1 MPSSPTRR
9 WRAVGPLATLV
20 LAAGVALVAMHT
32 GSTTSPSATA
42 TTTPPATAP
51 PTTTTAPVPST
62 TTAPPAPSTT
72 TTAPVSQPAVVSAR
86 ATGAPGGVPPR
97 GQASQWG
104 CAAALAYLSAYA
116 SPNFTVECPGN
127 AEGHEGMTC
136 RDWPG
141 VCPGQ
146 AVIAIADP
154 CPPVYMNEA
163 YNSWVSMGVAN
174 GPEDPY
180 GYC

>member
-1 MPSSPTRR
+1 
-9 WRAVGPLATLV
+9 
-20 LAAGVALVAMHT
+20 
-32 GSTTSPSATA
+32 
-42 TTTPPATAP
+42 
-51 PTTTTAPVPST
+51 
-62 TTAPPAPSTT
+62 
-72 TTAPVSQPAVVSAR
+72 VSAQ
-86 ATGAPGGVPPR
+86 APDALGGVPAR
-97 GQASQWG
+97 GQATQWG
-104 CAAALAYLSAYA
+104 CPAALAYLSAYA

>member
-1 MPSSPTRR
+1 M
-9 WRAVGPLATLV
+9 LV
-20 LAAGVALVAMHT
+20 LAAGVALVAMHV
-32 GSTTSPSATA
+32 GSTTTPSMA

-62 TTAPPAPSTT
+62 TTA
-72 TTAPVSQPAVVSAR
+72 APVSQPAVLSAQ
-86 ATGAPGGVPPR
+86 GQVAPGGVPLR
-97 GQASQWG
+97 GQATQSG
-104 CAAALAYLSAYA
+104 CPAALAYLSAYA

-141 VCPGQ
+141 ICPGQ

-154 CPPVYMNEA
+154 CPSVYMNEA
-163 YNSWVSMGVAN
+163 YNSWVSMGIAN

>member
-1 MPSSPTRR
+1 VVSEQ
-9 WRAVGPLATLV
+9 
-20 LAAGVALVAMHT
+20 AAG
-32 GSTTSPSATA
+32 
-42 TTTPPATAP
+42 AP
-51 PTTTTAPVPST
+51 D
-62 TTAPPAPSTT
+62 
-72 TTAPVSQPAVVSAR
+72 
-86 ATGAPGGVPPR
+86 GVPPR
-97 GQASQWG
+97 GQATQFG

-116 SPNFTVECPGN
+116 SPNFTLECPGN

-141 VCPGQ
+141 VCPDE

-154 CPPVYMNEA
+154 CPAAYMNEA
-163 YNSWVSMGVAN
+163 YNSWVSMGVAR